1 MSCEIDLSIALQHD
15 PSSDVIFLGVH
26 SESIFP
32 FMQYFFAQESF
43 VSFGFLVAE
52 SINLDT
58 SGKST
63 EGCIVKITSHSRI
76 ILSISLD
83 ELNSID

>member
-1 MSCEIDLSIALQHD
+1 
-15 PSSDVIFLGVH
+15 
-26 SESIFP
+26 
-32 FMQYFFAQESF
+32 MQYFFAQESF

-63 EGCIVKITSHSRI
+63 EGFIVKITSHSRI